1 VSVLASN
8 EIQSIDQPEVK
19 VINRF
24 RRAVPVL
31 LAVCATALAGCAT
44 SRTST
49 PEEWD
54 GLVRKQGTR
63 LGAVFVRPD
72 VEIAAYRSVKLDP
85 VEVSFARNWDPNR
98 GTRSQA
104 NRLDAGD
111 MAAIQSGLAD
121 LFREVFREE
130 LAAGGYQLVDEAGPE
145 TMRVTA
151 AIVDLYISAPDTMSA
166 GRSRTYTANPGRMTL
181 VAELRDSVTGEILA
195 RAVDARSARTTGTVS
210 ITNRVT
216 NTADARRV
224 IRIWARAL
232 RQSLDELYGRAGA
245 ATPPA

>member
-8 EIQSIDQPEVK
+8 EIYSIDLLEAN

-31 LAVCATALAGCAT
+31 LVLCTVALAGCAS

-54 GLVRKQGTR
+54 GLVLRPGTR
-63 LGAVFVRPD
+63 LGAVFVKPD
-72 VEIAAYRSVKLDP
+72 AEIPAYRSVKLDP
-85 VEVSFARNWDPNR
+85 VQVSFARNWDPNR

-111 MAAIQSGLAD
+111 MAAIQAGLAD
-121 LFREVFREE
+121 LFREIFREE
-130 LAAGGYQLVDEAGPE
+130 LAAGGYQLVEEAGPD

-151 AIVDLYISAPDTMSA
+151 AVVDLYISAPDNMSA
-166 GRSRTYTANPGRMTL
+166 GRSRTYTANSGRMTL

-195 RAVDARSARTTGTVS
+195 RAVDARSARTTGS
-210 ITNRVT
+210 LDITNRVT
-216 NTADARRV
+216 NTADARRI

-232 RQSLDELYGRAGA
+232 RQGLDELYGRAGA